1 MDLPE
6 FQACVTAYRNWFQE
20 ILNSMDV
27 PWSNGFIEG
36 CNNKT
41 KVLKRVC
48 FGMRNFRNFRNRIL
62 FCSGVPKKPRD
73 IHVHFPEGAVPKD
86 GPSAGIAVCTALA
99 SALSGTPV
107 RRDIAMTGEISI
119 RGRVLPIGGLKEKTM
134 AALRHGVKTVIIPH
148 ENEKDLQEIDQTVRR
163 ALNFLLVDHAD
174 AVLDAALVRPVQEE
188 PAVRK
193 TTERVLPVAQHDT
206 AQPNQGIRQ

>member
-1 MDLPE
+1 
-6 FQACVTAYRNWFQE
+6 
-20 ILNSMDV
+20 
-27 PWSNGFIEG
+27 
-36 CNNKT
+36 
-41 KVLKRVC
+41 
-48 FGMRNFRNFRNRIL
+48 
-62 FCSGVPKKPRD
+62 
-73 IHVHFPEGAVPKD
+73 
-86 GPSAGIAVCTALA
+86 
-99 SALSGTPV
+99 
-107 RRDIAMTGEISI
+107 MTGEVSI